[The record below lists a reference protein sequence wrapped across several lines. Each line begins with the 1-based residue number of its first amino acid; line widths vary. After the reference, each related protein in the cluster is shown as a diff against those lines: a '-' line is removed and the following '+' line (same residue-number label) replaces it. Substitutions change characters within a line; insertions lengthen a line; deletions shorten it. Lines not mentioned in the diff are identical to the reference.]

1 MILIWVYSRW
11 IKKVKKRKIK
21 NKKKGFVGGG
31 KVGEMGCGKLII
43 SLNGPAEKGGGAAAD
58 DVDSGSLLL
67 NQGSTLPCDSTAL
80 SL

>member
-11 IKKVKKRKIK
+11 IKKVKKEGEK
-21 NKKKGFVGGG
+21 KKKGFVGGG

-43 SLNGPAEKGGGAAAD
+43 SLKGPAEKGGGAAAD

>member
-1 MILIWVYSRW
+1 M
-11 IKKVKKRKIK
+11 
-21 NKKKGFVGGG
+21 GGG

-43 SLNGPAEKGGGAAAD
+43 SLKGPAEKGGGAAAD

-67 NQGSTLPCDSTAL
+67 NQGSTLPCDSTSL